1 MLHFF
6 GIAPRITTANVK
18 KQMTPAKKKCHHQKF
33 GTAPHRVERL
43 ADVISGRM
51 KSKKKQQQQH
61 AILDFE
67 MKLEATLLIELH
79 AAAERAEQPQRI
91 SWLAPPPLFD

>member
-1 MLHFF
+1 
-6 GIAPRITTANVK
+6 
-18 KQMTPAKKKCHHQKF
+18 
-33 GTAPHRVERL
+33 
-43 ADVISGRM
+43 M